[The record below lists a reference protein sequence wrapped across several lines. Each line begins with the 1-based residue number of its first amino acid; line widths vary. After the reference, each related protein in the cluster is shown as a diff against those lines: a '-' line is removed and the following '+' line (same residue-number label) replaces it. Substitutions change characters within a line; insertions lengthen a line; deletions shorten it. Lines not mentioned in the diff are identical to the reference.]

1 MLKSYQSIYVTVYRW
16 SFKNFGQGE
25 LPRFKSL
32 FNVSFL
38 LIIVLTNLMLLTQV
52 ILRTQLFLL
61 NSYAVGTVMLL
72 STVFFLLLSHLVF
85 LNNKWLKKLNVNM
98 AHLSRHNLN
107 TWSVVVLVNV
117 IIICGFVLFTT
128 R

>member
-1 MLKSYQSIYVTVYRW
+1 MLKISKSIYVTVYRW

-38 LIIVLTNLMLLTQV
+38 LIILLTNAMILTQFVLKSQLFIINVFTGTV
-52 ILRTQLFLL
+52 ILLG
-61 NSYAVGTVMLL
+61 A
-72 STVFFLLLSHLVF
+72 VFFLLLSHLVF
-85 LNNKWLKKLNVNM
+85 LNNKWLKQLNYRL
-98 AHLSRHNLN
+98 AKLSRHNLN
-107 TWSVVVLVNV
+107 TWSVFVLINV
-117 IIICGFVLFTT
+117 IIICCFLILTV